1 MDSPGFCAK
10 FCTYTTM
17 ENDTKRIVSIVNM
30 DKRQVGGNSVAME
43 KATLMETMDTL
54 CPKLGNVTEFCTDA
68 NIQISA
74 LFSKWL
80 FAIISY
86 IKTSLMFSE

>member
-1 MDSPGFCAK
+1 MDSPGFCAE

-43 KATLMETMDTL
+43 KATFMETFGHT
-54 CPKLGNVTEFCTDA
+54 A
-68 NIQISA
+68 
-74 LFSKWL
+74 SKFGECDGIL
-80 FAIISY
+80 H
-86 IKTSLMFSE
+86 

>member
-1 MDSPGFCAK
+1 MDSPGFCAE

-17 ENDTKRIVSIVNM
+17 ESDTKKIVSIVNM

-43 KATLMETMDTL
+43 KVTFMETMDTL
-54 CPKLGNVTEFCTDA
+54 RPNLGNVAEFCTDA

-74 LFSKWL
+74 LFSKL
-80 FAIISY
+80 FV
-86 IKTSLMFSE
+86 F